1 MTAKS
6 IKHNVFTINKM
17 FEEELCEYTGAPY
30 CIATD
35 SCTSAILLCLLYHE
49 VKGKEV
55 IVPKH
60 TYLSVPQMVIIAGGI
75 PVFKRIKWS
84 GCYALN
90 PYPIVDSAKRL
101 TSDMY
106 VAGEY
111 QCLSFHIKKLLPI
124 GKGGAVLTDDPKFVE
139 WAKMMRYEGRSEKNY
154 IDDNVF
160 LTGYNFYMSPESA
173 ARGLNLLMNYPLHV
187 KDQDERG
194 GLGYKDLTQMPV
206 FFRYT

>member
-1 MTAKS
+1 MTQKS
-6 IKHNVFTINKM
+6 IKHNVFEINRM

-30 CIATD
+30 CVATD
-35 SCTSAILLCLLYHE
+35 SCTSALLLCLLYHD

-55 IVPKH
+55 LVPKH
-60 TYLSVPQMVIIAGGI
+60 TYLSVPQMVIIAGGV
-75 PVFKRIKWS
+75 PVFQHIEWS
-84 GCYALN
+84 GRYTLA

-106 VAGEY
+106 KAGEY
-111 QCLSFHIKKLLPI
+111 QCLSFHIKKQLPI
-124 GKGGAVLTDDPKFVE
+124 GKGGAVLTDNPEFVE

-173 ARGLNLLMNYPLHV
+173 ARGLNLLMNYPKDV
-187 KDQDERG
+187 KDLGERE
-194 GLGYKDLTQMPV
+194 GLGYRDLTEMPV
-206 FFRYT
+206 FKKYL